1 MDALTRCKGVDNAIV
16 PTIMEVRCSRCGAEL
31 ELASTDAAV
40 TCSCGTTFKNRENPP
55 LSATSDVAQQTKSS
69 AT

>member
-1 MDALTRCKGVDNAIV
+1 MDALTRCKGLDRAIV
-16 PTIMEVRCSRCGAEL
+16 PTLIEVQCSRCGAEL

-40 TCSCGTTFKNRENPP
+40 TCTCGTTYKNRENPP
-55 LSATSDVAQQTKSS
+55 LSAVAEVTQQAKSS